1 MFDNIF
7 QKFFNIF
14 PHYIVK
20 KNFLYKKT
28 FYFFFCLIKFFL
40 KKPVILN
47 FKNYKFLAFP
57 QKFDYSRFLLTRGDL
72 PDPGELD
79 FIKKTIKNK
88 KSLFIDCG
96 SNYGSYSI
104 PIAAFNKNC
113 DVHAFDASRSVKKI
127 FFRNLKLNNLKNIKY
142 HNLAIGDENKTVIFH
157 EDIYNDIID
166 STGSGFVVNEI
177 SSKNIDY
184 KIKMIRLDSFFSSEK
199 LKKYELVFI
208 KIDLEGHDIKAIYGS
223 SNIIKKIKTV
233 IMFEFS
239 KMIYANSFTEK
250 DFINLLNKN
259 NLIITDLNLKFLTLQ
274 KLKNRLNELDNS
286 HQTCGNYLLFNK
298 NLIKKELFNNIKRK
312 QERWP
317 SY

>member
-1 MFDNIF
+1 MFDYIF
-7 QKFFNIF
+7 QKFCNIF

-20 KNFLYKKT
+20 KNFFYKKT
-28 FYFFFCLIKFFL
+28 FYVFFSLFKFFL

-104 PIAAFNKNC
+104 PIATFNKNC
-113 DVHAFDASRSVKKI
+113 DIYAFDASRSVKKT
-127 FFRNLKLNNLKNIKY
+127 FFRNLKLNNLKNIRY
-142 HNLAIGDENKTVIFH
+142 HNLAIGNENKTVIFH
-157 EDIYNDIID
+157 EDIYNDIIS
-166 STGSGFVVNEI
+166 STGSGFVVNKV
-177 SSKNIDY
+177 SSKNLDY
-184 KIKMIRLDSFFSSEK
+184 KIKMIRLDSFFSSVK

-239 KMIYANSFTEK
+239 KMIYTSGFVEK
-250 DFINLLNKN
+250 DFVNFLNKN
-259 NLIITDLNLKFLTLQ
+259 NLIITDLNLELLTLQ

-286 HQTCGNYLLFNK
+286 HQTCGNYLLLNK
-298 NLIKKELFNNIKRK
+298 NLIKKELSNNTKR
-312 QERWP
+312 E
-317 SY
+317 

>member
-1 MFDNIF
+1 MFDYIF
-7 QKFFNIF
+7 QKFCNIF
-14 PHYIVK
+14 PHYIVR
-20 KNFLYKKT
+20 KNFIYKKI
-28 FYFFFCLIKFFL
+28 FYFFFCICKFFL
-40 KKPVILN
+40 EKPVVLN

-104 PIAAFNKNC
+104 PIATFNKNC
-113 DVHAFDASRSVKKI
+113 DVHAFDASRSVKKT

-142 HNLAIGDENKTVIFH
+142 HNLAIGQENKTVIFH
-157 EDIYNDIID
+157 EDIYNNIIS
-166 STGSGFVVNEI
+166 STGSGFVVNKI
-177 SSKNIDY
+177 DNKKLDY
-184 KIKMIRLDSFFSSEK
+184 KIKMVRLDNFFNLTK
-199 LKKYELVFI
+199 LKKYKLVFI

-223 SNIIKKIKTV
+223 LNIIKNIETV

-239 KMIYANSFTEK
+239 KMIYTDDFVEINFKNFLIKNS
-250 DFINLLNKN
+250 
-259 NLIITDLNLKFLTLQ
+259 LIITDLNLELLTLK
-274 KLKNRLNELDNS
+274 KLRNRLDKLDNS

-298 NLIKKELFNNIKRK
+298 NIIKKLCNN
-312 QERWP
+312 
-317 SY
+317 

>member
-1 MFDNIF
+1 MFDYIF
-7 QKFFNIF
+7 QKFCNIF

-20 KNFLYKKT
+20 KNFFFKKI
-28 FYFFFCLIKFFL
+28 FYFFFSIFKFFL
-40 KKPVILN
+40 TKPIILN

-79 FIKKTIKNK
+79 FIKKIIKNK

-104 PIAAFNKNC
+104 PIATFNKNC
-113 DVHAFDASRSVKKI
+113 DVYSFDASRSVKKT

-142 HNLAIGDENKTVIFH
+142 HNLAIGQENKMVIFR
-157 EDIYNDIID
+157 EDIYNNIIS
-166 STGSGFVVNEI
+166 STGSGFVVNKIEN
-177 SSKNIDY
+177 KNIDY
-184 KIKMIRLDSFFSSEK
+184 KIKMVRLDNFFNTMK
-199 LKKYELVFI
+199 LKKYELAFI

-223 SNIIKKIKTV
+223 LNIINKIKTI

-239 KMIYANSFTEK
+239 KMIYTDDFVEK
-250 DFINLLNKN
+250 NFINFLNKN
-259 NLIITDLNLKFLTLQ
+259 SLIITDLNLESLTIKQLR
-274 KLKNRLNELDNS
+274 NRLGELDNS

-298 NLIKKELFNNIKRK
+298 NLIKKKDLFDSINK
-312 QERWP
+312 
-317 SY
+317 

>member
-1 MFDNIF
+1 MFDYIF
-7 QKFFNIF
+7 QKFCNIF

-20 KNFLYKKT
+20 KNFFYKKT
-28 FYFFFCLIKFFL
+28 FYVFFSLFKFFL

-47 FKNYKFLAFP
+47 FKNYNFLAFP

-104 PIAAFNKNC
+104 PIATFNKNC
-113 DVHAFDASRSVKKI
+113 DVHAFDASRSVKKT

-142 HNLAIGDENKTVIFH
+142 HNLAIGEENKTVIFH
-157 EDIYNDIID
+157 EDIYNNIIS
-166 STGSGFVVNEI
+166 STGSGFVVNKI
-177 SSKNIDY
+177 NNNLDY
-184 KIKMIRLDSFFSSEK
+184 KIKMVRLDNFFDLPN

-223 SNIIKKIKTV
+223 LNIIKRIKTV
-233 IMFEFS
+233 VMFEFS
-239 KMIYANSFTEK
+239 KMIYNSNFVEK
-250 DFINLLNKN
+250 NFVKFLNKN
-259 NLIITDLNLKFLTLQ
+259 NLIITDLNLELLTLRE
-274 KLKNRLNELDNS
+274 LKNRLTKLDNS
-286 HQTCGNYLLFNK
+286 HQTCGNYLLF
-298 NLIKKELFNNIKRK
+298 KKTN
-312 QERWP
+312 
-317 SY
+317 